1 MQDKENCEHYVI
13 EIVCDNVHILL
24 PVEDVKKIV
33 SRKDIQQTSKP
44 ATVRYQEKDFFACSF
59 SRLLK
64 RHSYCQEDYAILI
77 QHEDIEAIIYVE
89 KIVDIKRI
97 DEFDHEFPKC
107 FKEWGIDYL
116 VSYHNLE
123 GGKLAFQ
130 IDFIKLLKESYNV
143 REEIYE

>member
-13 EIVCDNVHILL
+13 EIVCDNIHILL
-24 PVEDVKKIV
+24 PVQDVKKII

-44 ATVRYQEKDFFACSF
+44 AIVRYQDKDFFACSF

-64 RHSYCQEDYAILI
+64 RHCYCPEDYAVLI

-89 KIVDIKRI
+89 KIEDIKRI
-97 DEFDHEFPKC
+97 DESNQELPTC

-116 VSYHNLE
+116 IGYQNLE
-123 GGKLAFQ
+123 DGKLAFQ
-130 IDFIKLLKESYNV
+130 IDLIKLLKESYDH
-143 REEIYE
+143 IM